1 MADDSLKD
9 YTLSMLMGGFLM
21 FCLLAFAISFM
32 YSNNPTGLDDG
43 TGEIFSDTYDDYS
56 GELQE
61 VTEEANAILNITA
74 NTNPEVS
81 DLGSRDSVAAS
92 FDAKRS
98 SSSYFTQG
106 RTLIVWVFSGVVGQI
121 LIGVIGGFFSL
132 LAGFA
137 IWRSVRTGT

>member
-9 YTLSMLMGGFLM
+9 YTLTMIMGGFLM

-32 YSNNPTGLDDG
+32 YNNNPTGLDDG
-43 TGEIFSDTYDDYS
+43 TGEIFDESYDGYTTELL
-56 GELQE
+56 ELQE
-61 VTEEANAILNITA
+61 DGNGILNITA

-81 DLGSRDSVAAS
+81 DLGSRDSVASS

-98 SSSYFTQG
+98 ATSYFTQS
-106 RTLIVWVFSGVVGQI
+106 RRLISWVFTGTVGKT
-121 LIGVIGGFFSL
+121 LIGVIGGLFTF

-137 IWRSVRTGT
+137 LWRSIRTGT